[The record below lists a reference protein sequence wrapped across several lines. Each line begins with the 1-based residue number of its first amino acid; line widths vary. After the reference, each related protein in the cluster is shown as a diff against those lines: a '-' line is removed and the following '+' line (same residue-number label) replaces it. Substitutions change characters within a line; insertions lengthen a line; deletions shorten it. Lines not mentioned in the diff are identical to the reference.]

1 MKVRIGT
8 LVMRCLSCQGEEWR
22 PSDASAPLLL
32 TSEVVCLECG
42 AHATCADLELQLP
55 LNLEPVAE

>member
-1 MKVRIGT
+1 VKVRIGT

-22 PSDASAPLLL
+22 PSDATAPLSL

-42 AHATCADLELQLP
+42 SRAVCADLELQLP
-55 LNLEPVAE
+55 LNPEPAA

>member
-22 PSDASAPLLL
+22 PSDATAPLSLD
-32 TSEVVCLECG
+32 SEVVCLECG
-42 AHATCADLELQLP
+42 CHAMCADLELQLP
-55 LNLEPVAE
+55 LDLQAAA